1 VSLPPPPLGQIG
13 NLYRA
18 AALLFRYYAEMAPS
32 WTSTSEKPIRSIF
45 CEFVINRIIR
55 VYVLDLF
62 REFIVKAISRAA
74 LDNFFRVQRFWNVRG
89 VSFVENFTHVNPIV
103 LTPAPPPLNCIASRF
118 VPSRQ
123 FH

>member
-1 VSLPPPPLGQIG
+1 
-13 NLYRA
+13 
-18 AALLFRYYAEMAPS
+18 MAPS

-74 LDNFFRVQRFWNVRG
+74 LDNFFRVQRFWNVRS

-103 LTPAPPPLNCIASRF
+103 LTPAPPPLNCIASRL

-123 FH
+123 FHQGQVRIMVTIYVNQSDFHLSSPPISAG